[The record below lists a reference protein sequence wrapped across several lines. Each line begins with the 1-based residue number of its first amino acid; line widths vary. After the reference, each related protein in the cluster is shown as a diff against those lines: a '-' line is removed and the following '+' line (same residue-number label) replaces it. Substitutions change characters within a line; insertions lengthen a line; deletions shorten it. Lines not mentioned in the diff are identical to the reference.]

1 MSDAH
6 PRLIVA
12 LLTLGK
18 HDLQVASA
26 ASCVPCLPSASF
38 LLHLPSS
45 LPLLSCHRIDRRR
58 SLSLSLPSSLS
69 PDRQTGMRRQTVIVL
84 KTLSICSLMHSADE
98 RGRDEESE
106 STCQQ
111 QQHRSRRDTG
121 SREARMQM
129 QVATREAQSEREMGR
144 ECVRERG
151 DCIRIVS
158 VADDC
163 FFVERRRE
171 RGRQ

>member
-1 MSDAH
+1 
-6 PRLIVA
+6 
-12 LLTLGK
+12 
-18 HDLQVASA
+18 
-26 ASCVPCLPSASF
+26 
-38 LLHLPSS
+38 
-45 LPLLSCHRIDRRR
+45 
-58 SLSLSLPSSLS
+58 
-69 PDRQTGMRRQTVIVL
+69 MRRQTVIVL

-106 STCQQ
+106 STCQ
-111 QQHRSRRDTG
+111 HRSRSRRDTG

-163 FFVERRRE
+163 FFVERRR
-171 RGRQ
+171 GRQ